1 MTTPEKTPT
10 ALLAEYMVRARTADL
25 PEAVAER
32 GKHHIL
38 DTLAAMVSGATLPVG
53 RMAMKYIDLQGG
65 GADATVAGHKG
76 LHNGVF
82 AALANGMLAHADETD
97 DSHAAAGMHPGCA
110 IVPAALAMAEKNR
123 RSGAEFLR
131 AVVLGYDVGAR
142 LMRAIGADIREPRRR
157 YDTHAVGGTF
167 GAAAAAGTCTAEPL
181 GVTEARYL
189 LSYAAHQA
197 SGLASYPMDS
207 FHVEKGFIFGGMPA
221 RNGMIAATMLEAG
234 FTGIEDDLEG
244 YNGFLPSFG
253 AEKADPAQLSGALGE
268 RFEITRTNI
277 KKYSVGSPIQA
288 PVDCLANIIR
298 DHGVGP
304 DDVGEMIVYTP
315 RGEDRI
321 TRADQ
326 HMSDLNL
333 RYLLAATLLDGGL
346 SFATAHD
353 DDRVHAPEVERIAS
367 RISIRANPA
376 LSSPESPR
384 QGIVEFVTTDG
395 RVFSE
400 HVVKVRG
407 AMENPMSTDEVVAKA
422 RELFEI
428 ALAPE
433 RTSELIDSVLKLEAV
448 TELGT
453 LTRLLRPD

>member
-1 MTTPEKTPT
+1 MTESKETPT
-10 ALLAEYMVRARTADL
+10 AALAEYMVSARTAEL
-25 PEAVAER
+25 PLPVAER
-32 GKHHIL
+32 AKHHIL
-38 DTLAAMVSGATLPVG
+38 DTLAAMVSGTKLPVG
-53 RMAMKYIDLQGG
+53 EMALKYAELQGG
-65 GADATVAGHKG
+65 SGNATVAGLAGH
-76 LHNGVF
+76 HNAVF

-110 IVPAALAMAEKNR
+110 IIPAALAMAEKNR
-123 RSGAEFLR
+123 KSGTEFLK

-142 LMRAIGADIREPRRR
+142 LMRAIGADIREPKRR

-167 GAAAAAGTCTAEPL
+167 GAAAAAGACTTDPL

-221 RNGMIAATMLEAG
+221 RNGMTAAAMLEAG
-234 FTGIEDDLEG
+234 FTGIEDDIEG

-253 AEKADPAQLSGALGE
+253 ADKADPAQLCDALGE
-268 RFEITRTNI
+268 RFEIARTNI

-288 PVDCLANIIR
+288 PVDCLANIMR

-304 DDVGEMIVYTP
+304 EHFTEMIVYTP

-326 HMSDLNL
+326 NMSDLNL

-346 SFATAHD
+346 TFVAAHD
-353 DDRVHAPEVERIAS
+353 DARVHAPEIERITGK
-367 RISIRANPA
+367 ISIRANPA

-384 QGIVEFVTTDG
+384 QGIVEFITTDG
-395 RVFSE
+395 RTLSD
-400 HVVKVRG
+400 HVIKVRG

-422 RELFEI
+422 RELFAI
-428 ALAPE
+428 VLAPE
-433 RTSELIDSVLKLEAV
+433 RCDRLVEIVLKLDEVA
-448 TELGT
+448 EIGA
-453 LTRLLRPD
+453 LTRLLCSD